1 MATSRVKGVK
11 KVSPS
16 YFEDTEKAETS
27 FEFDYSN
34 FEESTHV
41 LDGLL
46 RQSGSRH
53 QFFDS
58 YADSWSE

>member
-11 KVSPS
+11 KISPS
-16 YFEDTEKAETS
+16 YFEDSEKTETA

-46 RQSGSRH
+46 RESGSRH

-58 YADSWSE
+58 LGDTWAE